1 VEGVE
6 RVDERERVAGKA
18 GREGRRLALWFY
30 GGRRREGQVELRWLE
45 RERGR
50 EAFWSAHINKEV
62 DPAATTL
69 INGSFFWPIINIGQA
84 TLAFLSTN
92 QRETYRER

>member
-1 VEGVE
+1 
-6 RVDERERVAGKA
+6 VAGKA
-18 GREGRRLALWFY
+18 GREGRRLALWFLW
-30 GGRRREGQVELRWLE
+30 REETRGTSGATLA

-50 EAFWSAHINKEV
+50 EAFCSAHINKEM